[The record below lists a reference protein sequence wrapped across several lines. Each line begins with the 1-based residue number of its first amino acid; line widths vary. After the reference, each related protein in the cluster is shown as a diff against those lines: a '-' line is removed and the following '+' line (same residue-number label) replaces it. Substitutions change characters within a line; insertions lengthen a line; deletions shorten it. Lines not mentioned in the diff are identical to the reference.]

1 MTNKIIGTAIILVLL
16 LFGLESGLL
25 LDYVFFYPLF
35 MSFIW
40 IVGGLYFYFHWE
52 RRSPGPDIAP
62 VLKDYP
68 FVSILIPCYNE
79 GQNIAEVIEA
89 ASKQNYPKYEI
100 VAINDGSKDDTGAM
114 LDGLAKKNP
123 LLRIVHHAANQG
135 KAMALR
141 SGAIVAKGEF
151 FVCVDGDAM
160 LHPNATLYM
169 IKPHVENARVG
180 AVTGNPRVRS
190 RVTMLGKV
198 QVGEFSSIIGLI
210 KRAQRVYG
218 NIFTISGVIA
228 SFRRRALQDC
238 GYWDVTMITEDIDIS
253 WTMQM
258 RQWQIQYEPCATAWI
273 LMPETFAG
281 LWKQRLRWA
290 QGGAEVYYKNIIDV
304 WNWRNHRMWMLVVDF
319 CLSATWAF
327 SYAISVLLWV
337 IGQYRNL
344 PEGLNV
350 PTIWPP
356 AFWGLVLATVSLLQF
371 CVALT
376 IETRYDHKLLRS
388 LVWTIW
394 YPLFFWA
401 LSLFTTLFGL
411 PKALFSISPK
421 RALWES
427 SDRGFR

>member
-1 MTNKIIGTAIILVLL
+1 MISKLFGFAIILILVTIGVTTG
-16 LFGLESGLL
+16 FL

-40 IVGGLYFYFHWE
+40 IFGGVYFYFNWE
-52 RRSPGPDIAP
+52 RKSPGPDIAP
-62 VLKDYP
+62 KLKEYP
-68 FVSILIPCYNE
+68 FISIIIPCYNE
-79 GQNIAEVIEA
+79 GKTVIEAIDA
-89 ASKQNYPKYEI
+89 ASKQNYPNFEI
-100 VAINDGSKDDTGAM
+100 IAVNDGSKDDTGAT
-114 LDGLAKKNP
+114 LDSLAKKIPN
-123 LLRIVHHAANQG
+123 LRVIHLATNQG

-141 SGAIVAKGEF
+141 TAAVLARGEF

-160 LHPNATLYM
+160 LHPNAALYM
-169 IKPHVENARVG
+169 VKPMIENARVG

-218 NIFTISGVIA
+218 NLFTVSGVIA
-228 SFRRRALQDC
+228 SFRRRALHDC
-238 GYWDVTMITEDIDIS
+238 GYWDPNIITEDIDIS
-253 WTMQM
+253 WTMQL
-258 RQWQIQYEPCATAWI
+258 RHWQIQYEPCATVWI
-273 LMPETFAG
+273 LMPETFGG

-290 QGGAEVYYKNIIDV
+290 QGGAEVYFKNITRI
-304 WNWRNHRMWMLVVDF
+304 WNWRNRRMWMLVADF
-319 CLSATWAF
+319 CCSTTWAF
-327 SYAISVLLWV
+327 SYAISVCLWAAGKFFEMPTHLV
-337 IGQYRNL
+337 
-344 PEGLNV
+344 V

-356 AFWGLVLATVSLLQF
+356 AFWGLVLATVSMFQF
-371 CVALT
+371 LVALI

-388 LVWTIW
+388 FVWTVW

-411 PKALFSISPK
+411 PKALFTRYNK

-427 SDRGFR
+427 PDRGFR